1 MITVDHCDWD
11 QPGAARF
18 GGDVPAAVAH
28 YKEIPAPVRARLRA
42 RMERRDF
49 DDVAEIRR
57 DSIVGRQAYTHL
69 REMNFANSICHSVS
83 RAKWSDVAVE
93 RGLVYCIDEHCLI
106 VPTVCGNISLVT
118 RLPEQ
123 GGQMAA
129 IEPPMELVFEP
140 PGAITL
146 ATVGVPPLVDAPP
159 FDNLPAAVDG
169 HRIALSATSDSETF
183 EGSSAT
189 PGGWPVI
196 GGWAAYYA
204 TSVPVAIPAI
214 PLIPAIPATPAIP
227 EPSTWLLLIAGVTGL
242 ALRAGVR

>member
-28 YKEIPAPVRARLRA
+28 YKEIPAPVRTRLRA

-57 DSIVGRQAYTHL
+57 DSIVGRHAYADL
-69 REMNFANSICHSVS
+69 REMHFANSICHSVS
-83 RAKWSDVAVE
+83 RAKWSDVAAE
-93 RGLVYCIDEHCLI
+93 RGLVYCVDEYCLI

-118 RLPEQ
+118 RLREQ
-123 GGQMAA
+123 GEGVAA
-129 IEPPMELVFEP
+129 IDPPTELAFEP

-146 ATVGVPPLVDAPP
+146 APVDVPPLVDAPP
-159 FDNLPAAVDG
+159 LDNLPAAVDG
-169 HRIALSATSDSETF
+169 HRIGLSATPDSETF

-189 PGGWPVI
+189 PGWWPPVS
-196 GGWAAYYA
+196 GGWAAYYV
-204 TSVPVAIPAI
+204 TSAPVAIPAI
-214 PLIPAIPATPAIP
+214 PAIP
-227 EPSTWLLLIAGVTGL
+227 EPSTWLLLIAGATGL